1 MNKTAIFNIIAEIV
15 FTLHSNDFVVHSKGN
30 IVGIIKLRNNWKIEA
45 ANQTW
50 DVWVKYKIVFDEN
63 IFHHLHTS

>member
-30 IVGIIKLRNNWKIEA
+30 IVGIIKLRNN
-45 ANQTW
+45 
-50 DVWVKYKIVFDEN
+50 
-63 IFHHLHTS
+63 